1 MKLYESI
8 KRPDNYSRKQ
18 APFFKGNIIQIQEKL
33 DGSNIAIMKDNNQLR
48 IFSRNREITENY
60 CDFKG
65 LTEWLIHHE
74 KKILEVLNNG
84 NVIFGE
90 WLGQGKIPYNKK
102 ASNGNLERYYIFDIA
117 TSIENMEDEEKIERH
132 YLPVTMALTLSDKL
146 GIPFVPILCEEMIFN
161 TFEELIPKYVEKKRS
176 EIDSEC
182 IREGIVVKTVDG
194 LKRVKIVGQQFSEV
208 KTKKTLKTDDPYK
221 FLDKYI
227 TPARIQK
234 FLMKVS
240 EKEHIEKIT
249 KEDYKLIFKNL
260 DLLSDDVMSEEED
273 AIRKETSRIIKRH
286 STNSIK
292 AYLEAEINEENKM

>member
-65 LTEWLIHHE
+65 LSEWLIHHE
-74 KKILEVLNNG
+74 KKILEALNNG